1 MAGSGQY
8 TVGSSLPT
16 LLASAPAVSS
26 AGPVGWFVV
35 SNGGTAP
42 IYLMGGTANTA
53 ALGVSV
59 AAGAVQSGWLFRS
72 DNIWGITQSGSST
85 SVGVLQTGA

>member
-8 TVGSSLPT
+8 TVGTAPT
-16 LLASAPAVSS
+16 LLASAPPVSPP
-26 AGPVGWFVV
+26 GPVGWFLI

-42 IYLMGGTANTA
+42 IYLMGGTTNTA
-53 ALGVSV
+53 SLGAAV
-59 AAGAVQSGWLFRS
+59 AAGASQTGWLFRNDS
-72 DNIWGITQSGSST
+72 VYAVTTAGSST

>member
-8 TVGSSLPT
+8 TVGTAPT
-16 LLASAPAVSS
+16 LLASAPLASPG
-26 AGPVGWFVV
+26 GPIGWFLI

-53 ALGVSV
+53 SLGASV
-59 AAGAVQSGWLFRS
+59 AAGASQSGWLFRGDS
-72 DNIWGITQSGSST
+72 IFSVTTAGSST
-85 SVGVLQTGA
+85 SVGVLQTGV

>member
-8 TVGSSLPT
+8 TVGTAPV
-16 LLASAPAVSS
+16 LLASAPLVSPP
-26 AGPVGWFVV
+26 GPVGWWVV
-35 SNGGTAP
+35 TNGGTVP

-53 ALGVSV
+53 ALGASV
-59 AAGAVQSGWLFRS
+59 AAGATLAGWLFRG
-72 DNIWGITQSGSST
+72 DAVWAITQSGSAT